1 MRVLCVCVYAHTH
14 THTHTCTHTHT
25 HTHTHTRSEAE
36 ATQRRV
42 GVLVVRLLVV
52 RLLTTTVSKET
63 YNSVK
68 RDLLQCRKRPGVGA
82 ADNDAAW

>member
-1 MRVLCVCVYAHTH
+1 MYCVCVCTH
-14 THTHTCTHTHT
+14 THTHTRTHAHTHT

-42 GVLVVRLLVV
+42 GVLVVRLL
-52 RLLTTTVSKET
+52 TTTVSKET

-68 RDLLQCRKRPGVGA
+68 RDLLQCQKRPGVGA